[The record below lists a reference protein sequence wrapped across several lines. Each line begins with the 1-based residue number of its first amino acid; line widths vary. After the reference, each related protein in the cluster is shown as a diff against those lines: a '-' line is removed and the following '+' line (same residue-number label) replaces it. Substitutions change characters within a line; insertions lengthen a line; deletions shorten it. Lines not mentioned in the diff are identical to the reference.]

1 MGIIDIV
8 VIVTFLTLAI
18 IGIVKGFVKSFFSS
32 FAWLIGYILAMIL
45 SKPLANILLGSSVGV
60 NLVDTISNWFI
71 NKHEIFSMDVS
82 LLTNEILTEAL
93 SEIGIPSILH
103 NLLLGD
109 FNISDLNNC
118 SLAMYLSPK
127 ITLYIFSGISFFVI
141 YLLGFVLM
149 KLLGKLLGKI
159 VKGGAFNVLDRVLG
173 CIWGLTKAAV
183 FVWLFFFAIS
193 FIISIPAAEGINT
206 WFSADIGLG
215 TEEFGLAKYLYE
227 NNAVV
232 YIISKYINL

>member
-159 VKGGAFNVLDRVLG
+159 VKGGAFNVLDRVL
-173 CIWGLTKAAV
+173 
-183 FVWLFFFAIS
+183 
-193 FIISIPAAEGINT
+193 AAEGINA